1 MKKIL
6 NDNLFGKIIKTFLEG
21 FFASLIVTLPTI
33 TEVNDLNLL
42 KNLLIGA
49 IAMGISAVL
58 NLIQVL
64 INGKSNIKY

>member
-33 TEVNDLNLL
+33 TEINDLNL
-42 KNLLIGA
+42 
-49 IAMGISAVL
+49 
-58 NLIQVL
+58 
-64 INGKSNIKY
+64 